1 MLICK
6 KNVEQANRR
15 LFFCVSDCLYFLF
28 YFFLWLFFKCFA
40 SIIDVFQEKGKCIK
54 LHKIFVVWSKGCKI
68 YGKVQRLFT
77 AWKWKSYFLDAEHRS
92 IMTFL
97 KHTLINFWE
106 FRINASSEYGDIFFI
121 CVPQICFLV
130 GDRSTFMANQNGL
143 CLHPQLFIKS
153 RMDKKR
159 FIAKYPS

>member
-1 MLICK
+1 MLKILIGSFSFVSVAACI
-6 KNVEQANRR
+6 
-15 LFFCVSDCLYFLF
+15 FCFIFCLL
-28 YFFLWLFFKCFA
+28 LFFKCFA
-40 SIIDVFQEKGKCIK
+40 RIIDVFQEKGKCIK
-54 LHKIFVVWSKGCKI
+54 LQKIFVVWSKGCKI
-68 YGKVQRLFT
+68 YGKSAAFIYCLEMKIIFLRCSAQINNDFSKANINQFLWMLLRNMVIYFWYFVLFGI
-77 AWKWKSYFLDAEHRS
+77 HRC
-92 IMTFL
+92 
-97 KHTLINFWE
+97 
-106 FRINASSEYGDIFFI
+106 

>member
-1 MLICK
+1 MFS
-6 KNVEQANRR
+6 KNKENVLNCRKYSWYGERVAK
-15 LFFCVSDCLYFLF
+15 YM
-28 YFFLWLFFKCFA
+28 
-40 SIIDVFQEKGKCIK
+40 
-54 LHKIFVVWSKGCKI
+54 
-68 YGKVQRLFT
+68 GKVQRLFT
-77 AWKWKSYFLDAEHRS
+77 AWKWKLYFWNAVHRS

-97 KHTLINFWE
+97 GQTLINFCE
-106 FRINASSEYGDIFFI
+106 CRINAVSEYGDIFFI
-121 CVPQICFLV
+121 FCIFGIHRCVLQIYFLV